1 MSEANVHR
9 WGTVALAGRPNV
21 GKSTLL
27 NALAGQKLSIVT
39 PKPQT
44 TRHRVEGAVSG
55 PGFRMILSDT
65 PGSGATGGSRL
76 AHAMNR
82 EGDAALSA
90 ADAAILVVA
99 APRWTRGDDAALE
112 RLRRTG
118 LPIVLAVNKIDGVK
132 PRMALLPFLERAA
145 GKHDFSAIVPVS
157 AYRAEN
163 LEALVRA
170 AAAHLPA
177 GAAEE
182 APAPLDRGERFAA
195 SEALR
200 EQLMLV
206 LNEELPYGI
215 AVEIEEFR
223 EGSVPVY
230 IRAVMHVERESQK
243 RIVIGSAGQRIR
255 EIGRS
260 TREKIEPHVGGP
272 VFLDL
277 WVKVLPNWRKN
288 AAALER
294 LGYRLPADP
303 T

>member
-44 TRHRVEGAVSG
+44 TRHRVEGAISG
-55 PGFRMILSDT
+55 PGFQMILTDT
-65 PGSGATGGSRL
+65 PGSGASGGSRL

-118 LPIVLAVNKIDGVK
+118 LPIVLAVNKIDCVK

-145 GKHDFSAIVPVS
+145 GKHEFSAIVPVS
-157 AYRAEN
+157 AYRGEN

-177 GAAEE
+177 GAADE

-215 AVEIEEFR
+215 AVEIERFEPTPDGR
-223 EGSVPVY
+223 TE
-230 IRAVMHVERESQK
+230 IDAVIWVEREGQRK
-243 RIVIGSAGQRIR
+243 IVIGTKGERLKS
-255 EIGRS
+255 IGRAARLALNERFGRRVHLN
-260 TREKIEPHVGGP
+260 T
-272 VFLDL
+272 
-277 WVKVLPNWRKN
+277 WVKVREGWSDDDRMLRQ
-288 AAALER
+288 
-294 LGYRLPADP
+294 LGHEPS
-303 T
+303 

>member
-1 MSEANVHR
+1 VSEAIVHR

-55 PGFRMILSDT
+55 PGFQMILSDT
-65 PGSGATGGSRL
+65 PGSGASGGSRL

-82 EGDAALSA
+82 EGDAALGA

-118 LPIVLAVNKIDGVK
+118 LPIVLAVNKIDCVK

-157 AYRAEN
+157 AHKLEN

-182 APAPLDRGERFAA
+182 APAPLDRGERFTA

-215 AVEIEEFR
+215 AVEIERFEPTPDGR
-223 EGSVPVY
+223 TE
-230 IRAVMHVERESQK
+230 IDAVIWVEREGQRK
-243 RIVIGSAGQRIR
+243 IVIGTKGERLKS
-255 EIGRS
+255 IGRAARLALNERFGRRVHLN
-260 TREKIEPHVGGP
+260 T
-272 VFLDL
+272 
-277 WVKVLPNWRKN
+277 WVKVREGWSDDDRMLRQ
-288 AAALER
+288 
-294 LGYRLPADP
+294 LGHEPS
-303 T
+303 

>member
-1 MSEANVHR
+1 MSEANVQR

-44 TRHRVEGAVSG
+44 TRHRVEGAISG

-118 LPIVLAVNKIDGVK
+118 LPIVLAVNKIDCVK

-145 GKHDFSAIVPVS
+145 GKHEFSAIVPVS

-177 GAAEE
+177 GAADE

-215 AVEIEEFR
+215 AVEIERFVATPDGRTE
-223 EGSVPVY
+223 
-230 IRAVMHVERESQK
+230 IDAVIWVEREGQRK
-243 RIVIGSAGQRIR
+243 IVIGTKGERLKS
-255 EIGRS
+255 IGRAARLALNERFGRRVHLN
-260 TREKIEPHVGGP
+260 T
-272 VFLDL
+272 
-277 WVKVLPNWRKN
+277 WVKVREGWSDDDRMLRQ
-288 AAALER
+288 
-294 LGYRLPADP
+294 LGHEPS
-303 T
+303 

>member
-44 TRHRVEGAVSG
+44 TRHRVEGAISG
-55 PGFRMILSDT
+55 PGFQMILSDT

-82 EGDAALSA
+82 EGDAALSG

-118 LPIVLAVNKIDGVK
+118 LPIVLAVNKIDCVK

-145 GKHDFSAIVPVS
+145 GKHEFSAIVPVS
-157 AYRAEN
+157 AYRGEN

-177 GAAEE
+177 GAADE
-182 APAPLDRGERFAA
+182 ARAPLDRGERFAA

-215 AVEIEEFR
+215 AVEIERFEPTPDGR
-223 EGSVPVY
+223 TE
-230 IRAVMHVERESQK
+230 IDAVIWVEREGQRK
-243 RIVIGSAGQRIR
+243 IVIGTKGERLKS
-255 EIGRS
+255 IGRAARLALNDRFGRRVHLN
-260 TREKIEPHVGGP
+260 T
-272 VFLDL
+272 
-277 WVKVLPNWRKN
+277 WVKVREGWSDDDRMLRQ
-288 AAALER
+288 
-294 LGYRLPADP
+294 LGHEPS
-303 T
+303 